1 MKKSKEILFDELY
14 GEKPLFNSQ
23 QEFVNL
29 LLSEPES
36 GYYTPEDSEDY
47 QQKVNRLKTY
57 LSQLLSESVSRKMT
71 PVFKR
76 SLENLVKTRLKNTN
90 YNSNEVSQEIITSL
104 VEKNKSA
111 NTKVFIPFFNPKKD
125 LIEAIEKANYVLVIT
140 ARPFDISDNES
151 KFSFQN
157 FLIQDLFS
165 SLANPEMPMKYFRFN
180 FPLKSLCEL
189 FWLALYKNL
198 ERTLTQK
205 MTSNEFIETLYLKSL
220 INSSLYKAIKTKE
233 EITEGDI
240 SFVTNELIIYLNRNK
255 FVHVF
260 LVDAPIFSAPMIVTN
275 PNDLKKANAYIII
288 ENETKYTHISKLPVE
303 DILTWKLFV
312 YDRMKTQNAGEQI
325 DYKPSSPRSQ
335 TAS

>member
-1 MKKSKEILFDELY
+1 MKKAKEILFEELY

-29 LLSEPES
+29 LLNDPES
-36 GYYTPEDSEDY
+36 SYYTPEDSEDY
-47 QQKVNRLKTY
+47 PQKVNRLKTY
-57 LSQLLSESVSRKMT
+57 LSQLLSGSVSRKMT
-71 PVFKR
+71 PIFKR
-76 SLENLVKTRLKNTN
+76 SLENLIKKRLTDTAFNPI
-90 YNSNEVSQEIITSL
+90 EVSEEIINTL
-104 VEKNKSA
+104 KEKNQLA
-111 NTKVFIPFFNPKKD
+111 NQGVFIPLFNPKKE
-125 LIEAIEKANYVLVIT
+125 LIDTIEKANYVLVIT

-165 SLANPEMPMKYFRFN
+165 SLANPERPMKYFRFN

-198 ERTLTQK
+198 EKTLSQK
-205 MTSNEFIETLYLKSL
+205 MASNVFIETLYLKSL
-220 INSSLYKAIKTKE
+220 INPSLYNAIKSKE
-233 EITEGDI
+233 EITESDI
-240 SFVTNELIIYLNRNK
+240 SFVTNELIVYLNRNK

-275 PNDLKKANAYIII
+275 PNDLKKSNAFIII
-288 ENETKYTHISKLPVE
+288 ENETKYTQINKLPVE

-312 YDRMKTQNAGEQI
+312 YDRMKTQNAGQQI
-325 DYKPSSPRSQ
+325 DYKS
-335 TAS
+335 ASNHPEP